1 MCRPFPAALAPAVFV
16 EPTTLQSG
24 EVTLRELSTLSTECN
39 NTTVHKQTPVRCPYD
54 VIAASSTVSPPPY
67 SASTSLA
74 SALASASTPGQ
85 VAALSST
92 ASPLPSSS
100 SATLT
105 SASASTSDY
114 VPVSCAP
121 ASASTVDPS
130 NSFSQVAGTS
140 SGRLPYT
147 RGSGAPDKTLQ
158 VATIPK
164 LKNVH
169 VFNLANNCTCDTVKQ
184 FILNKIKNKRINVSQ
199 IIQAN
204 FSHSGSLVKDINSFN
219 YLKKRGHEKYGEIS
233 GKNVVAISLDLGKKE
248 SSSMGVCQR
257 SVLSPL
263 LFNLYSENITDEG
276 LQDMDSG
283 IEINCMIIT
292 NIRKHV
298 NVLKNLKRRK
308 LEYLGHVMRNQKY
321 DLQRLDRVQMGDQVV
336 GKVLGQDT

>member
-1 MCRPFPAALAPAVFV
+1 MLAKLLAWWAFNRKDVRTKELNRSLNIV
-16 EPTTLQSG
+16 VATSVL
-24 EVTLRELSTLSTECN
+24 VTLRELSTLSTECN

-74 SALASASTPGQ
+74 SALASASTPGCATVSASTVSVSASPPSIKPAKSYSQ

-158 VATIPK
+158 NTSDYEIEEPEVLLDEDCIQQSLATEHDIIA
-164 LKNVH
+164 LKN
-169 VFNLANNCTCDTVKQ
+169 FQPPNSRAGRCLLACMYKKISIITPEGKYSIDGGLVAMKRALDPYPKVLSSVVSIIDQCALKVNEIEDDSDGCEVAAALFTCIVNNVEGYWHSDSDT
-184 FILNKIKNKRINVSQ
+184 
-199 IIQAN
+199 
-204 FSHSGSLVKDINSFN
+204 
-219 YLKKRGHEKYGEIS
+219 
-233 GKNVVAISLDLGKKE
+233 E
-248 SSSMGVCQR
+248 SSES
-257 SVLSPL
+257 
-263 LFNLYSENITDEG
+263 
-276 LQDMDSG
+276 
-283 IEINCMIIT
+283 
-292 NIRKHV
+292 
-298 NVLKNLKRRK
+298 
-308 LEYLGHVMRNQKY
+308 
-321 DLQRLDRVQMGDQVV
+321 
-336 GKVLGQDT
+336 

>member
-199 IIQAN
+199 VNSAFATLRRFRFESTQEAAKLRFGR
-204 FSHSGSLVKDINSFN
+204 FSSILV
-219 YLKKRGHEKYGEIS
+219 
-233 GKNVVAISLDLGKKE
+233 
-248 SSSMGVCQR
+248 Q
-257 SVLSPL
+257 LS
-263 LFNLYSENITDEG
+263 ET
-276 LQDMDSG
+276 
-283 IEINCMIIT
+283 
-292 NIRKHV
+292 V
-298 NVLKNLKRRK
+298 
-308 LEYLGHVMRNQKY
+308 
-321 DLQRLDRVQMGDQVV
+321 
-336 GKVLGQDT
+336 VLGGPGSSIIKSICQCLLAIGQRESRLTG

>member
-1 MCRPFPAALAPAVFV
+1 MVTPYHPHSLQGHHLPPEAHPCSPFAVSFSGAALA
-16 EPTTLQSG
+16 QSK
-24 EVTLRELSTLSTECN
+24 ETSRHSVNASLSLRHPLLWLYWTRDVVTLRELSTLSTECN

-100 SATLT
+100 STTLT

-199 IIQAN
+199 VAKTDMCSSFKISVDTETFNII
-204 FSHSGSLVKDINSFN
+204 INPEFWPIGTGIREWLF
-219 YLKKRGHEKYGEIS
+219 LKKIS
-233 GKNVVAISLDLGKKE
+233 SKPIAQTRD
-248 SSSMGVCQR
+248 
-257 SVLSPL
+257 P
-263 LFNLYSENITDEG
+263 
-276 LQDMDSG
+276 
-283 IEINCMIIT
+283 
-292 NIRKHV
+292 
-298 NVLKNLKRRK
+298 
-308 LEYLGHVMRNQKY
+308 
-321 DLQRLDRVQMGDQVV
+321 
-336 GKVLGQDT
+336 

>member
-1 MCRPFPAALAPAVFV
+1 MGKPCKRADKWGSATLLKLRGNPSVMAAAEQDPRLWDLVQA
-16 EPTTLQSG
+16 

-100 SATLT
+100 STTLT

-199 IIQAN
+199 VAKTDMCSSFKISVDTETFNII
-204 FSHSGSLVKDINSFN
+204 INPEFWPIGTGIREWLF
-219 YLKKRGHEKYGEIS
+219 LKKIS
-233 GKNVVAISLDLGKKE
+233 SKPIAQNRD
-248 SSSMGVCQR
+248 
-257 SVLSPL
+257 P
-263 LFNLYSENITDEG
+263 
-276 LQDMDSG
+276 
-283 IEINCMIIT
+283 
-292 NIRKHV
+292 
-298 NVLKNLKRRK
+298 
-308 LEYLGHVMRNQKY
+308 
-321 DLQRLDRVQMGDQVV
+321 
-336 GKVLGQDT
+336 

>member
-199 IIQAN
+199 RVTEDVKFRTIQYVFA
-204 FSHSGSLVKDINSFN
+204 LTV
-219 YLKKRGHEKYGEIS
+219 RG
-233 GKNVVAISLDLGKKE
+233 
-248 SSSMGVCQR
+248 
-257 SVLSPL
+257 P
-263 LFNLYSENITDEG
+263 
-276 LQDMDSG
+276 
-283 IEINCMIIT
+283 
-292 NIRKHV
+292 
-298 NVLKNLKRRK
+298 
-308 LEYLGHVMRNQKY
+308 QK
-321 DLQRLDRVQMGDQVV
+321 
-336 GKVLGQDT
+336 